1 MTCHTC
7 GCDTPFGTIHD
18 DPLSCI
24 LALKRENE
32 VLRQLLC
39 MSLVDDAAGA
49 GVDVAQGP
57 PAQWLES
64 PGAHAAG
71 F

>member
-7 GCDTPFGTIHD
+7 GCETPFGVAHG

-39 MSLVDDAAGA
+39 MSLVDEAATADVGVA
-49 GVDVAQGP
+49 GRA
-57 PAQWLES
+57 PARWVES
-64 PGAHAAG
+64 PGTHAAG